1 MNNFSFYKDGKALYC
16 LFFIWL
22 CLSFSSLF
30 AKSSNRH
37 NNLFYQ
43 QYNVQGTITDGTNPL
58 PGVTISIKSKKNNA
72 VISDYNGQF
81 SLSSSPYDTLVV
93 SYIGFKTAMVP
104 IQGRS
109 VVNIILSY
117 DTTTL
122 QEVRINAGYYSVKES
137 ERTGSIA
144 RITAK
149 DIETQPVTNVLA
161 TMQGRMAGVSITQ
174 STGVPGGGFDIK
186 IRGQNSFRSG
196 ANNPLYIIDGV
207 PYTADAIGSGTPSAV
222 LPGQPSPLNSINPDQ
237 IESIEVLKDADA
249 TAIYGSRGANGVVLV
264 TTKKGKQGKT
274 TFNAKI
280 STGAATVT
288 RFMNL
293 MNTQQ
298 YIQMR
303 KQAYVNDKITTI
315 PSTAYDINGTWDQNR
330 YTNWQKELLG
340 GTAEISNLQAS
351 LTGGSEHTQFLLSG
365 NFNNQGSVFIGDF
378 RYKKGGFRLNVNHES
393 EDKKFKANATIGY
406 TLQDNNQPQVDLMR
420 ETYSI
425 APNAPLL
432 FNADGSLNWENNTF
446 NNPLRNLTGKYK
458 ALTNDLIASS
468 LLSYSVTKNLQLQ
481 ANIGYT
487 SLINN
492 ENTTNPSTR
501 FNPAF
506 GYGPENSSLTTGR
519 MERYS
524 WIIEPQLNWTHSFG
538 RNSISTVAGATF
550 QSQKSNQ
557 LVQYG
562 SGFTNNG
569 LISNMA
575 SASSITTLLSSET
588 VYKYQAFFARFNY
601 SYNDKYIINLTGRRD
616 GSSRFGPGRQFANF
630 GAVGA
635 AWLFYKENI
644 LKNSTVLSFG
654 KLRASYG
661 TTGSDQIGDYQFL
674 NTYTVAGIKYS
685 NVSGLQPSRLFN
697 PDFGW
702 ETNKKFETALEIGL
716 FADRLFLTSAYYDN
730 RSSNQLAGIP
740 LPGTTGFTSVQ
751 ANLDAIVQ
759 NKGLEFSIRTVN
771 LQHKNWSWITN
782 FNLTFSR
789 TSLLEFPNL
798 QGSTYANTL
807 VIGEP
812 LNIKKVYHYTGVDQ
826 KTGIYTF
833 EDVNGD
839 GLLSA
844 VEDKK
849 TISDLTPDYFGG
861 LQNTIKYKKWQLDF
875 LFQFAKQKNYN
886 GSSYFGLPG
895 TEGNQ
900 LVSAVN
906 SWMQAGDNPAI
917 QIYTSGTNSAAS
929 AAYYRYF
936 ESDGAISDASYIRLK
951 NISLSYDIPLKDFK
965 CRVFFEGQNLLTL
978 THYDGADPEFT
989 SLGYLPPLKV
999 FSAGLQF
1006 NF

>member
-1 MNNFSFYKDGKALYC
+1 MNNYSFSKGGMDLYC
-16 LFFIWL
+16 LIFLGFL
-22 CLSFSSLF
+22 LSVSPLSAKNQSQQSNSFS
-30 AKSSNRH
+30 
-37 NNLFYQ
+37 Q
-43 QYNVQGTITDGTNPL
+43 QHKVQGTVTDGTNPL
-58 PGVTISIKSKKNNA
+58 PGVTIAIKNKKNNA

-81 SLSSSPYDTLVV
+81 SLTCSPNDTLIV
-93 SYIGFKTAMVP
+93 SYIGFKTALVP

-109 VVNIILSY
+109 IVNVILSY

-144 RITAK
+144 RITSK
-149 DIETQPVTNVLA
+149 DIETQPVNNVLA

-174 STGVPGGGFDIK
+174 TTGVPGGGFDIK

-207 PYTADAIGSGTPSAV
+207 PYSADPIGSGTASAV
-222 LPGQPSPLNSINPDQ
+222 LPGQPSPLNSINPEQ

-264 TTKKGKQGKT
+264 TTKKGRQDKT

-280 STGAATVT
+280 STGVATVT

-293 MNTQQ
+293 MNTPQ

-303 KQAYVNDKITTI
+303 KQAYANDGITTI
-315 PSTAYDINGTWDQNR
+315 PATAYDVNGTWDQSR

-365 NFNNQGSVFIGDF
+365 NFNNQGSVYIGDF

-393 EDKKFKANATIGY
+393 EDKKFKANTTIGY

-420 ETYSI
+420 ETYSV
-425 APNAPLL
+425 APNAPKLY
-432 FNADGSLNWENNTF
+432 NPDGSLNWENNTF

-468 LLSYSVTKNLQLQ
+468 LLSYALTKNLQLQ
-481 ANIGYT
+481 ANLGYT

-506 GYGPENSSLTTGR
+506 GYGPENSTLTTGR
-519 MERYS
+519 MERNS
-524 WIIEPQLNWTHSFG
+524 WIIEPQLNWIKSFG
-538 RNSISTVAGATF
+538 LNSISTVAGATF
-550 QSQKSNQ
+550 QSQKANQ
-557 LVQYG
+557 TVQYG
-562 SGFTNNG
+562 SGFANNG
-569 LISNMA
+569 LISNIA
-575 SASSITTLLSSET
+575 SASSVTTLLSSET
-588 VYKYQAFFARFNY
+588 LYKYQAFFARINY
-601 SYNDKYIINLTGRRD
+601 SYNEKYIINLTGRRD
-616 GSSRFGPGRQFANF
+616 GSSRFGPGRQFTNF
-630 GAVGA
+630 GAAGA
-635 AWLFYKENI
+635 AWLFSKESI
-644 LKNSTVLSFG
+644 FKNSTLLSFG

-674 NTYTVAGIKYS
+674 NTYTVAGTRYS

-697 PDFGW
+697 PDFAW

-716 FADRLFLTSAYYDN
+716 FADRLFLTGAYYDN
-730 RSSNQLAGIP
+730 RSANQLAGIP

-751 ANLDAIVQ
+751 ANLDALVQ
-759 NKGLEFSIRTVN
+759 NNGFEFTIRTVN
-771 LQHKNWSWITN
+771 LQHKNLRWTSN

-789 TSLLEFPNL
+789 TRLLEFPNL

-812 LNIKKVYHYTGVDQ
+812 LNIKKVYHYTGVDLQ
-826 KTGIYTF
+826 TGIYTF

-839 GLLSA
+839 GLLTA

-849 TISDLTPDYFGG
+849 TISDLSPDYFGG
-861 LQNTIKYKKWQLDF
+861 LQNSIKYKKWQLDF
-875 LFQFAKQKNYN
+875 LLQFAKQKNYN

-895 TEGNQ
+895 AEGNQ
-900 LVSAVN
+900 PAPALN
-906 SWMQAGDNPAI
+906 SWRQSGDNADF
-917 QIYTSGTNSAAS
+917 QVYTTGTNSTAS

-965 CRVFFEGQNLLTL
+965 CRIFFEGQNLLTF

>member
-1 MNNFSFYKDGKALYC
+1 MNNFSFYKGSKALYC
-16 LFFIWL
+16 LIFLGIL
-22 CLSFSSLF
+22 LSFSSL
-30 AKSSNRH
+30 SSKNIASPTP
-37 NNLFYQ
+37 LFLQ
-43 QYNVQGTITDGTNPL
+43 QHQIQGTITDGTNPL
-58 PGVTISIKSKKNNA
+58 PGVTITIKNKTNSTA
-72 VISDYNGQF
+72 ITDFTGQYTF
-81 SLSSSPYDTLVV
+81 FASPTDTLLV
-93 SYIGFKTAMVP
+93 SFIGFKTALVP
-104 IQGRS
+104 IKGRS
-109 VVNIILSY
+109 VVNVKLLY

-122 QEVRINAGYYSVKES
+122 QEVRVNAGYYSVKES

-144 RITAK
+144 RVTAK
-149 DIETQPVTNVLA
+149 DIENQPVTNVLA
-161 TMQGRMAGVSITQ
+161 TIQGRMAGVSITQ
-174 STGVPGGGFDIK
+174 TTGVPGGGFDIK

-196 ANNPLYIIDGV
+196 ANNPLYIIDGL
-207 PYTADAIGSGTPSAV
+207 PYTADAIGSGTGSAV
-222 LPGQPSPLNSINPDQ
+222 LPSQPSPLNSINPDQ

-264 TTKKGKQGKT
+264 TTKKGRQGKT

-280 STGAATVT
+280 STGGATVT

-293 MNTQQ
+293 LNTQQ

-303 KQAYVNDKITTI
+303 KQAYTNDGIIVI
-315 PSTAYDINGTWDQNR
+315 PATAYDVNGTWDHSR

-340 GTAEISNLQAS
+340 GTAEISILQAS
-351 LTGGSEHTQFLLSG
+351 VTGGSEHTQFLLSG
-365 NFNNQGSVFIGDF
+365 NFSSQGSVYIGDF
-378 RYKKGGFRLNVNHES
+378 RYKKGSFRLNVNHQS
-393 EDKKFKANATIGY
+393 EDNKFKANTNVGY
-406 TLQDNNQPQVDLMR
+406 TLQDNTQPQVDLMR

-425 APNAPLL
+425 APNAPALYGP
-432 FNADGSLNWENNTF
+432 DGSLNWENNTF

-468 LLSYSVTKNLQLQ
+468 LLSYAVTKSLKVQ

-506 GYGPENSSLTTGR
+506 GYGPENSTLTTAG
-519 MERYS
+519 MERNS
-524 WIIEPQLNWTHSFG
+524 WIIEPQLNWIKSFG
-538 RNSISTVAGATF
+538 LNKINTIVGATF
-550 QSQKSNQ
+550 QSQKAVQ
-557 LVQYG
+557 IVQYG
-562 SGFTNNG
+562 SGFANNG
-569 LISNMA
+569 LISNIA
-575 SASSITTLLSSET
+575 SASTVNTLLSSET
-588 VYKYQAFFARFNY
+588 LYKYQAFFARINY
-601 SYNDKYIINLTGRRD
+601 NYNEKYIINLTGRRD
-616 GSSRFGPGRQFANF
+616 GSSRFGPGRQFSNF
-630 GAVGA
+630 GAAGA
-635 AWLFYKENI
+635 AWLFSKENI
-644 LKNSTVLSFG
+644 FKNNTLMSFG

-674 NTYTVAGIKYS
+674 NTYTVAGTRYS
-685 NVSGLQPSRLFN
+685 NVPGLQPSRLFN
-697 PDFGW
+697 PDFAW

-716 FADRLFLTSAYYDN
+716 FADRLFLTGAYYNN
-730 RSSNQLAGIP
+730 RSANQLAGIP
-740 LPGTTGFTSVQ
+740 LAGTTGFTSVQ
-751 ANLDAIVQ
+751 ANLNALVQ
-759 NKGLEFSIRTVN
+759 NNGFEFTIRTVN
-771 LQHKNWSWITN
+771 LQHKNWNWTSN

-789 TSLLEFPNL
+789 TRLLEFPNL

-812 LNIKKVYHYTGVDQ
+812 LNIKKVYHYTGIDRQ
-826 KTGIYTF
+826 SGIYTF

-839 GLLSA
+839 GLLTA

-849 TISDLTPDYFGG
+849 TISDLSPEYFGG
-861 LQNTIKYKKWQLDF
+861 LQNSLKYKNWQLDF

-895 TEGNQ
+895 AEGNQ
-900 LVSAVN
+900 PTSALN
-906 SWMQAGDNPAI
+906 SWLQSGDNANF
-917 QIYTSGTNSAAS
+917 QVYTTGINSTAS

-936 ESDGAISDASYIRLK
+936 ESDGAISDASYLRLK

-965 CRVFFEGQNLLTL
+965 CRIFFEGQNLLTF

>member
-1 MNNFSFYKDGKALYC
+1 MNNYSFSKGGRALYC
-16 LFFIWL
+16 LIFLGFI
-22 CLSFSSLF
+22 LSFSSLQ
-30 AKSSNRH
+30 AKDPRRNLSSI
-37 NNLFYQ
+37 LQ
-43 QYNVQGTITDGTNPL
+43 QQIQGTVTDGSNPL
-58 PGVTISIKSKKNNA
+58 PGVTVSIKNKSHVA
-72 VISDYNGQF
+72 VITDYNGHY
-81 SLSSSPYDTLVV
+81 SISATGDEVLIV
-93 SYIGFKTAMVP
+93 SFLGFKTVMIP
-104 IQGRS
+104 IGGRTT
-109 VVNIILSY
+109 IDIKLEY
-117 DTTTL
+117 DTTIL
-122 QEVRINAGYYSVKES
+122 QEVRVNAGYYSVKES

-144 RITAK
+144 RITSK

-174 STGVPGGGFDIK
+174 TTGVPGGGFDIK

-207 PYTADAIGSGTPSAV
+207 PYSADPIGSGTASAV

-264 TTKKGKQGKT
+264 TTKKGRQGKT

-280 STGAATVT
+280 STGVATVT

-293 MNTQQ
+293 MNTPQ

-303 KQAYVNDKITTI
+303 KQAYANDGITAI
-315 PSTAYDINGTWDQNR
+315 PATAHDVNGTWDQSR

-365 NFNNQGSVFIGDF
+365 NFNSQGSVYIGDF
-378 RYKKGGFRLNVNHES
+378 RYKKGSFRLNVNHQS
-393 EDKKFKANATIGY
+393 EDNKFKANTTIGY
-406 TLQDNNQPQVDLMR
+406 TLQDNNQPQIDLMR

-425 APNAPLL
+425 APNAPALY
-432 FNADGSLNWENNTF
+432 NSDGSLNWENNTF

-468 LLSYSVTKNLQLQ
+468 LLSYGVTKNLQVQ

-487 SLINN
+487 SLNNN

-506 GYGPENSSLTTGR
+506 GYGPENSTLTTGR
-519 MERYS
+519 MERNS
-524 WIIEPQLNWTHSFG
+524 WIIEPQLNWIKSFG
-538 RNSISTVAGATF
+538 LNSISTVAGATF
-550 QSQKSNQ
+550 QSQKANQ
-557 LVQYG
+557 TVQYG
-562 SGFTNNG
+562 SGFANNG
-569 LISNMA
+569 LISNIA
-575 SASSITTLLSSET
+575 SASSVTTLLSSET
-588 VYKYQAFFARFNY
+588 LYKYQAFFARINY
-601 SYNDKYIINLTGRRD
+601 SYNEKYIINLTGRRD

-630 GAVGA
+630 GAAGA
-635 AWLFYKENI
+635 AWLFSKENI
-644 LKNSTVLSFG
+644 FKNSTLLSFG

-674 NTYTVAGIKYS
+674 NTYTVAGTRYS

-697 PDFGW
+697 PDFAW

-716 FADRLFLTSAYYDN
+716 FADRLFLTGAYYDN
-730 RSSNQLAGIP
+730 RSANQLAGIP

-751 ANLDAIVQ
+751 ANLDALVQ
-759 NKGLEFSIRTVN
+759 NNGFEFTIRTVN
-771 LQHKNWSWITN
+771 LQHKNLSWTSN

-789 TSLLEFPNL
+789 TRLLDFPNL
-798 QGSTYANTL
+798 EGSTYANTL

-812 LNIKKVYHYTGVDQ
+812 LNIKKVYHYTGIDPQ
-826 KTGIYTF
+826 TGIYTF

-839 GLLSA
+839 GLLTA

-861 LQNTIKYKKWQLDF
+861 LQNSIKYKKWQLDF
-875 LFQFAKQKNYN
+875 LLQFAKQKNYN

-895 TEGNQ
+895 AEGNQ
-900 LVSAVN
+900 PASALN
-906 SWMQAGDNPAI
+906 SWRQSGDNADF
-917 QIYTSGTNSAAS
+917 QVYTTGTNSSAS

-965 CRVFFEGQNLLTL
+965 CRIFFEGQNLLTF

>member
-1 MNNFSFYKDGKALYC
+1 MNNFSFSKGGRDLYC
-16 LFFIWL
+16 LIFLGLLI
-22 CLSFSSLF
+22 SYSPVF
-30 AKSSNRH
+30 AKNYSRQK
-37 NNLFYQ
+37 NLFPQ
-43 QYNVQGTITDGTNPL
+43 QHKVQGTVTEGTNPL
-58 PGVTISIKSKKNNA
+58 PGVTLAIKSKKNIA
-72 VISDYNGQF
+72 VITDFNGEYA
-81 SLSSSPYDTLVV
+81 LSCSPYDTLVV
-93 SYIGFKTAMVP
+93 SYMGFKTAMVP

-109 VVNIILSY
+109 VVKIMLSY
-117 DTTTL
+117 DITTL

-144 RITAK
+144 SITSK
-149 DIETQPVTNVLA
+149 DIEKQPVTNILA

-174 STGVPGGGFDIK
+174 TTGVPGGGFDIK

-264 TTKKGKQGKT
+264 TTKKGRQGKT
-274 TFNAKI
+274 SFNAKI

-293 MNTQQ
+293 MNTHQ

-303 KQAYVNDKITTI
+303 KQAYANDGITTI
-315 PSTAYDINGTWDQNR
+315 PATAYDINGTWDQSR

-351 LTGGSEHTQFLLSG
+351 LSGGSEHTQFLLSG
-365 NFNNQGSVFIGDF
+365 NFNNQGSVYIGNF

-420 ETYSI
+420 ETYTI

-432 FNADGSLNWENNTF
+432 FNPDGSLNWENSTF

-506 GYGPENSSLTTGR
+506 GYGPENSTLTTGR

-538 RNSISTVAGATF
+538 RNTISTVAGATF

-562 SGFTNNG
+562 SGFANNG

-616 GSSRFGPGRQFANF
+616 GSSRFGPGSQFANF

-635 AWLFYKENI
+635 AWLLSKENI
-644 LKNSTVLSFG
+644 FKNNTPLSFC
-654 KLRASYG
+654 KIRASYG
-661 TTGSDQIGDYQFL
+661 ITGSDQIGDYQFL
-674 NTYTVAGIKYS
+674 DTYTVAGIKYS
-685 NVSGLQPSRLFN
+685 NISGLSPSRLFN
-697 PDFGW
+697 PEFGW

-716 FADRLFLTSAYYDN
+716 FSDRLFLTGAYYDN
-730 RSSNQLAGIP
+730 RSADQLAGIP

-751 ANLDAIVQ
+751 ANLDALVQ
-759 NKGLEFSIRTVN
+759 NNGFEFTIRTLN
-771 LQHKNWSWITN
+771 LQHKNLNWTTN

-789 TSLLEFPNL
+789 TRLLEFPNL

-807 VIGEP
+807 VIGQP
-812 LNIKKVYHYTGVDQ
+812 LNIKKVYHYTGIDQ
-826 KTGIYTF
+826 QTGVYTF
-833 EDVNGD
+833 EDVNRD
-839 GLLSA
+839 GLLTA

-849 TISDLTPDYFGG
+849 TISDLTPHYFGG
-861 LQNTIKYKKWQLDF
+861 LQNTIKYKNWQLDF

-895 TEGNQ
+895 TEGN
-900 LVSAVN
+900 LPVSALN
-906 SWMQAGDNPAI
+906 SWREPGD
-917 QIYTSGTNSAAS
+917 QSVFQVYTSGTNSTAS

-965 CRVFFEGQNLLTL
+965 CRIFFEGQNLLTF